1 MVRVRARQ
9 RVNPRRLSPGS
20 HESLHNVHI
29 TLESERMLYRVI
41 SAPKPPLICRLA
53 LVLSLALSHSSAAAA
68 VKGAARLPL
77 RFSVTE
83 GLIQNE
89 FFRDGE
95 IAAHLVL
102 TSGPAP
108 RLVVAFPA
116 GNSGTALW
124 FDAASGSFPWL
135 PHAEVAGAHRNV
147 KEGTLRGVSAEL
159 EASGGPITIGHAIM
173 SSVRVIRDYGYT
185 GETPAEVM
193 VPPQVKA
200 KTITWQRPRLDGEAG
215 YYLSIEL
222 LRGSISGDSENIR
235 LLPDAGGRLRLRV
248 T

>member
-1 MVRVRARQ
+1 
-9 RVNPRRLSPGS
+9 
-20 HESLHNVHI
+20 
-29 TLESERMLYRVI
+29 
-41 SAPKPPLICRLA
+41 
-53 LVLSLALSHSSAAAA
+53 
-68 VKGAARLPL
+68 LP
-77 RFSVTE
+77 E
-83 GLIQNE
+83 AE
-89 FFRDGE
+89 
-95 IAAHLVL
+95 L
-102 TSGPAP
+102 T
-108 RLVVAFPA
+108 
-116 GNSGTALW
+116 
-124 FDAASGSFPWL
+124 
-135 PHAEVAGAHRNV
+135 GAHRNV

-248 T
+248 TALTGEEPLAPIVEDDLLASAAQPDERLRQILTFLAYEGKLLAGSWRFNTCFGRDTLMSLELLMPVLKAAPVEAGLGAVLERLNAAGEVAHEED